1 MRLRIRGEELT
12 ISKIKVSSHNAT
24 GWNNYITPIFQM
36 IDEAHEVSL
45 GDESIGAT
53 GRETTSHK
61 EWNNNCGGEV
71 KVYELESIPVS
82 SIRHEEK

>member
-1 MRLRIRGEELT
+1 
-12 ISKIKVSSHNAT
+12 
-24 GWNNYITPIFQM
+24 M